1 MYIIIIYINILDKFD
16 INLTSKTKEDIFR
29 IQTEIN
35 IKNYKMMINSLA

>member
-16 INLTSKTKEDIFR
+16 INLTSKTKDIFR

-35 IKNYKMMINSLA
+35 IKNYKMTINSLA